1 MELSFL
7 REPMGLGDDGE
18 RTETQQLLDLQEES
32 LRPLPDVLDLLQVI
46 IDILDAPSKD
56 VCLGRWKVV

>member
-1 MELSFL
+1 MELSFW

-32 LRPLPDVLDLLQVI
+32 LRPLPDVLDVRYTPVI

-56 VCLGRWKVV
+56 VCLGR

>member
-1 MELSFL
+1 
-7 REPMGLGDDGE
+7 MGLGDDGE
-18 RTETQQLLDLQEES
+18 RTETQQLLGLQEES
-32 LRPLPDVLDLLQVI
+32 LRPLPDVLDMLHVI